1 MIREWYRGTTRVA
14 VPQLRRLCV
23 TAVNAQIRFAMG
35 MDRLEDQVEKEGRDL
50 SILEAVIEN
59 GPIGIVRLAEE
70 TGVPKHK
77 VRYSLRMLE
86 DDELVEPTPQGAV
99 PAENIE
105 ERVATINE
113 GIDRLIEQLDG
124 LRDVFSSTE

>member
-1 MIREWYRGTTRVA
+1 
-14 VPQLRRLCV
+14 
-23 TAVNAQIRFAMG
+23 
-35 MDRLEDQVEKEGRDL
+35 MDRLEDQIEKEGRDL

-86 DDELVEPTPQGAV
+86 DDELIEPTPQGAV
-99 PAENIE
+99 PVDNID
-105 ERVATINE
+105 ERVATIND
-113 GIDRLIEQLDG
+113 GIDRLVEQLDG

>member
-1 MIREWYRGTTRVA
+1 
-14 VPQLRRLCV
+14 
-23 TAVNAQIRFAMG
+23 

-70 TGVPKHK
+70 TDVPKHK

-86 DDELVEPTPQGAV
+86 DDELIEPTPQGAIPV
-99 PAENIE
+99 DNID
-105 ERVATINE
+105 ERVATIND
-113 GIDRLIEQLDG
+113 GIDRLVEQLDG

>member
-1 MIREWYRGTTRVA
+1 
-14 VPQLRRLCV
+14 
-23 TAVNAQIRFAMG
+23 MG

-99 PAENIE
+99 PADDID
-105 ERVATINE
+105 ERVAAIND
-113 GIDRLIEQLDG
+113 GIDRLVEQLDG
-124 LRDVFSSTE
+124 LRDVFSDTE

>member
-1 MIREWYRGTTRVA
+1 
-14 VPQLRRLCV
+14 
-23 TAVNAQIRFAMG
+23 

>member
-1 MIREWYRGTTRVA
+1 
-14 VPQLRRLCV
+14 
-23 TAVNAQIRFAMG
+23 
-35 MDRLEDQVEKEGRDL
+35 MDRLEDQVEKEGRDM

-86 DDELVEPTPQGAV
+86 DDELIEPTPQGAIPV
-99 PAENIE
+99 DNID
-105 ERVATINE
+105 ERVATIND
-113 GIDRLIEQLDG
+113 GIDRLVEQLDG
-124 LRDVFSSTE
+124 LRDVLAAAE